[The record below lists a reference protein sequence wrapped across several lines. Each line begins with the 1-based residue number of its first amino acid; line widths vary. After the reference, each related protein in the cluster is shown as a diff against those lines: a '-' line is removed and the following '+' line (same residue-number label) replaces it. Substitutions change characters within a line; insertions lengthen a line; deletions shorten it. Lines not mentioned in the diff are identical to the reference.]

1 MTSMTLGHCVK
12 LGDEISSPL
21 DLRRAELVAL
31 RGLDVVERELPLQL
45 LLPALRARR
54 PGDRHRRLGQR
65 LHVAAR
71 LKKET
76 KEDLPYYW

>member
-1 MTSMTLGHCVK
+1 MNDV
-12 LGDEISSPL
+12 SPL
-21 DLRRAELVAL
+21 NLGRAELVAL
-31 RGLDVVERELPLQL
+31 CGLDVVERELPLQL

-76 KEDLPYYW
+76 KEDLLYYW